1 MAEYKSRFPELG
13 FYVGDELY
21 KFTAGRYV
29 TEDPGEIEVLNG
41 LTDAERVDA
50 TEEKTEEPAKPAR
63 KSSAK

>member
-13 FYVGDELY
+13 FYCCGELR

-29 TEDPGEIEVLNG
+29 TEDPQEIEVLNG
-41 LTDAERVDA
+41 LVDAERVD
-50 TEEKTEEPAKPAR
+50 TPEPQTEEPAKPAR